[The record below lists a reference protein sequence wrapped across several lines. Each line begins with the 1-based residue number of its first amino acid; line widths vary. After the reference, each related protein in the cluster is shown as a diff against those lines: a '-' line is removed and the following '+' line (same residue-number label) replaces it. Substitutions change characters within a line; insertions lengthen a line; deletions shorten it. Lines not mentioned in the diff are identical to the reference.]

1 MDKRLALA
9 IAVIG
14 GLALAGWNDRTPA
27 PLSPQAPAQVFSA
40 GRAMVDDRVIARV
53 PHPVG
58 SAANAVVR
66 DYLVG
71 RLAAMDLDPQVQR
84 TLAVQRSPRAP
95 DPVVLGATVE
105 NIIGVLPG
113 RDRQAPA
120 LAILAHYDSVPAS
133 PGAADDAAGV
143 ATALEVLRILK
154 TRGTPARD
162 VILVITDGEEA
173 GLLGAVGFFRDHPL
187 ARHIGFVINMEAR
200 GGGGQVQ
207 MFQTG
212 PDNGQVIDLY
222 RRTAGRPAS
231 SSLFVSIYEHL
242 PNDTDFT
249 VSKAAGITGL
259 NYAFIGRQ
267 FDYHSPTSTS
277 DALDQ
282 GSLQHMGEEVAPT
295 AVALAFD
302 PALPGKAPN
311 LVYANTLGAYVLAY
325 PAWGGWVALA
335 LSAALIALGAWR
347 GRKAL
352 AGVDLARG
360 VGAAIYL
367 ALLVATLLRFAR
379 RMTGAEFGFLEQRV
393 LLAQVNRWEL
403 ALLLIGLGAV
413 LYVAAVAGRG
423 RSRIEVV
430 VVPLVAG
437 LACSAFGMDTPGLAL
452 GVVGALLGLAT
463 FGRPAGVAGNWT
475 GLLLTALVAGIAAQ
489 ILAPTTAF
497 LIAWPLCVAA
507 LGAALSGAGAVRP
520 PWATLALALLGLVG
534 LSWVLTFAH
543 VIYEGLDLVEVLT
556 LPAWLAGLML
566 WPLAQTEEDE
576 RGPRAL
582 AISLLVLG
590 VLATAVVR
598 IAPPWSDRHPRATA
612 VTYAVDVDHGRASRV
627 STTPDLPPWAEKVL
641 RADGGHLGKIAIPV
655 LSRHGLWGAE
665 AMPVPVAG
673 PTAALSRQ
681 DDGALS
687 LKLTPPPGARV
698 LDFDLRS
705 NAVLSAATVDGQPI
719 RLFDKPGQWSR
730 LRFAA
735 VPDGV
740 TIGFQAA
747 SPGEIEVRYA
757 SVTEGWPAA
766 ARPLPARDKK
776 TMAFDTSD
784 STTVYGARRL
794 TW

>member
-14 GLALAGWNDRTPA
+14 GLALAWWNDKTPA
-27 PLSPQAPAQVFSA
+27 PLSPQAPPQQFSA

-58 SAANAVVR
+58 SQANAVVR

-71 RLAAMDLDPQVQR
+71 RMQAMGLEPQVQR
-84 TLAVQRSPRAP
+84 TLAVQRSPRSP
-95 DPVVLGATVE
+95 DPFVLGATVE
-105 NIIGVLPG
+105 NVVGVLPG

-143 ATALEVLRILK
+143 STALEILRLLK
-154 TRGTPARD
+154 AKGAPARD

-187 ARHIGFVINMEAR
+187 ARHVGFVLNMEAR

-212 PDNGQVIDLY
+212 PDNGQVIDLF
-222 RRTAGRPAS
+222 RRTAARPIAS
-231 SSLFVSIYEHL
+231 SLSVFLYEHL
-242 PNDTDFT
+242 PNDTDFS

-295 AVALAFD
+295 AEALAFD

-311 LVYANTLGAYVLAY
+311 LVYANSLGAYLLAY

-335 LSAALIALGAWR
+335 LAAGLVALGAWR

-352 AGVDLARG
+352 TGVDLARG
-360 VGAAIYL
+360 VGAALYL
-367 ALLVATLLRFAR
+367 ALVVAALLRFAR

-403 ALLLIGLGAV
+403 ALLLIGLGAL

-430 VVPLVAG
+430 IVPLAAG
-437 LACSAFGMDTPGLAL
+437 LACSAFGLDTPGLAL
-452 GVVGALLGLAT
+452 GGGGALVGLVT
-463 FGRPAGVAGNWT
+463 FGRPAGVAGSWT
-475 GLLLTALVAGIAAQ
+475 GLLLTALLAGVAIQA
-489 ILAPTTAF
+489 LAPAIAF

-507 LGAALSGAGAVRP
+507 LGSALSGAGAVRP
-520 PWATLALALLGLVG
+520 PWATLALAILGLVG
-534 LSWVLTFAH
+534 VSWVLAFAH
-543 VIYEGLDLVEVLT
+543 GVYEGLDLVEILT
-556 LPAWLAGLML
+556 LPAWLAGLIL

-576 RGPRAL
+576 GGPRAL

-590 VLATAVVR
+590 VLVTAVVR
-598 IAPPWSDRHPRATA
+598 IAPPWSERHPRATM
-612 VTYAVDVDHGRASRV
+612 VSYAVDVDHGRASRV
-627 STTPDLPPWAEKVL
+627 AATPDLTPWAEKVL
-641 RADGGHLGKIAIPV
+641 RADGGHLGRINLPV
-655 LSRHGLWGAE
+655 VSRHGLWAAD

-673 PTAALSRQ
+673 PTATLTRQ

-687 LKLTPPPGARV
+687 LKIVPPPGARI

-705 NAVLSAATVDGQPI
+705 KVQLSATTVDGRPI
-719 RLFDKPGQWSR
+719 KLFDRPGQWSR

-740 TIGFQAA
+740 TIGFRAA
-747 SPGEIEVRYA
+747 GPGEIEARYA

-766 ARPLPARDKK
+766 ARPLPARDRK

-784 STTVYGARRL
+784 STTAYGSRRL